1 MYIIHT
7 KVPLECDLWSQLWVP
22 DCATHSDTQY
32 SWSQCSPLNNNIFLY
47 CAPVMSSQEI
57 SLCLWESI
65 SSLGSYTLLLF
76 VCLSPCPA
84 FLLPVFLFCM
94 SNPPALSFSP
104 LQANTYTSIRSKQ
117 GSLTF
122 NFLLAT
128 HFFIVCFSPL
138 SSLPESDGQTEG
150 RQTEERR
157 EERQRGGQGGCFS
170 WGTASIPPC
179 LNRPVARSPYWDAF
193 GSFSGHDTAFSGNS
207 FSGNETFFRES
218 FQCLRNSDSKCL
230 DSSWKLLGNVWF
242 FTSVVLK
249 VADNLIGVCLCGR
262 V

>member
-1 MYIIHT
+1 MEPAVGTRLCHT
-7 KVPLECDLWSQLWVP
+7 
-22 DCATHSDTQY
+22 HRDTQY
-32 SWSQCSPLNNNIFLY
+32 SWSQCSPLNSTIFFVLCPCNVITGNELVFMRVYSLHGILY
-47 CAPVMSSQEI
+47 PPII
-57 SLCLWESI
+57 SL
-65 SSLGSYTLLLF
+65 
-76 VCLSPCPA
+76 CLSPCPA
-84 FLLPVFLFCM
+84 FFIPVFYSPCLTL
-94 SNPPALSFSP
+94 PPCL
-104 LQANTYTSIRSKQ
+104 
-117 GSLTF
+117 
-122 NFLLAT
+122 
-128 HFFIVCFSPL
+128 
-138 SSLPESDGQTEG
+138 SLPSRLTLTPPSGANKGPWHSISCLPHTFSLCVFLPFRLCLSQMG
-150 RQTEERR
+150 RQRDGRTEERR

-170 WGTASIPPC
+170 WGAASIPPH
-179 LNRPVARSPYWDAF
+179 LNSPVARSPYWDAF